1 MPDVVHQLQR
11 LHEIVTRAT
20 EATTVDGVAHVL
32 VEEGVAVL
40 GATMGGFWIV
50 RGEEL
55 ELVHSAGS
63 PLGARFRHLP
73 VAGDAPISQCVRER
87 QPIWLQDAAD
97 YEAKFPT
104 SYSRITSKTGCACLP
119 LVVDGRAI
127 GAAVFAFES
136 ARAFSDPERA
146 ALTLIARQCA
156 HALERLLLVDAERA
170 ARRNAEVL
178 ARRMTALQ
186 ALASRLAAAR
196 GQEEIVGIII
206 DEGVGALGAFSAGIW
221 VIEGDDAV
229 LAAQIGSGLAVVEAI
244 KRIPLTSSGSLC
256 DAIRTRMSVFVGSR
270 EAAKDRGV
278 YHADRWAEI
287 NALAFVPLV
296 VNEVV
301 LGVIGL
307 GFEQPREFDTSERE
321 FVDLFAGH
329 AARAI
334 ARDREDRLER
344 LRAETSAALAASLDA
359 DVIMK
364 RIGELSV
371 GMFADWCFVDLARGG
386 EFERIVEAQEDP
398 ADAPVAEKILAC
410 GPAKDHIPAAISSQR
425 PVFLRVVDD
434 AVLQRIAHSPE
445 HLDALRGTRAR
456 SFISVPMVVGGRAI
470 GAASWISQSRTFDD
484 RDVRLAIQ
492 IGHAAAAAVE
502 NARLYSAEADAA
514 RRVHKLYELSVAL
527 SSARTPQEVAEATAR
542 LGREAIGA
550 SSIMI
555 WMRDVEGTLRLVG
568 AASPPEWRQQW
579 LVLSN
584 DPQLP
589 ANRVIATG
597 EPIFVETPREYASK
611 ASVVFQ
617 RVQEAGRVNPFAA
630 LPLSIAGERTGV
642 IAIAF
647 TGEHRFVPDERT
659 FLFAI
664 ARGCEQAL
672 ERASLYQ
679 AEAQARANAESAS
692 RAKDEFLAMLGH
704 ELRNPLAPI
713 VSALELM
720 RRRNIADG
728 ARERSVIERQVSH
741 LMRLVDD
748 LLDISRITRGKIE
761 LRRTVEEL
769 TRAVEPAVDSVGTLL
784 VQQRHQITVVIPQGL
799 LVDAD
804 MSRLSQVVRNLLTN
818 AAKFTPPGGRITLS
832 AHLDGDW
839 IEMIVQD
846 NGRGIAPDLMPRVF
860 EPFVQGAQAVDRAG
874 GGLGLGLSIA
884 RNLVE
889 LHGGTL
895 RLESHSGGTT
905 AIVRLPRAQRSAEPV
920 SAPEEPKATRSLR
933 VLIVDDNVDAALL
946 LADLL
951 RALGHEPIIAHD
963 GPGALGTIAK
973 SQPQL
978 AILDIGLPGMDGYEL
993 AKHLR
998 SVPGLEHVPVVALTG
1013 YGQPSDRDR
1022 SRAAGFEEHL
1032 VKPIDIGRLQ
1042 SLFARL
1048 TS

>member
-1 MPDVVHQLQR
+1 
-11 LHEIVTRAT
+11 
-20 EATTVDGVAHVL
+20 
-32 VEEGVAVL
+32 
-40 GATMGGFWIV
+40 
-50 RGEEL
+50 
-55 ELVHSAGS
+55 
-63 PLGARFRHLP
+63 
-73 VAGDAPISQCVRER
+73 
-87 QPIWLQDAAD
+87 
-97 YEAKFPT
+97 
-104 SYSRITSKTGCACLP
+104 
-119 LVVDGRAI
+119 
-127 GAAVFAFES
+127 
-136 ARAFSDPERA
+136 
-146 ALTLIARQCA
+146 
-156 HALERLLLVDAERA
+156 
-170 ARRNAEVL
+170 
-178 ARRMTALQ
+178 
-186 ALASRLAAAR
+186 
-196 GQEEIVGIII
+196 
-206 DEGVGALGAFSAGIW
+206 
-221 VIEGDDAV
+221 
-229 LAAQIGSGLAVVEAI
+229 
-244 KRIPLTSSGSLC
+244 
-256 DAIRTRMSVFVGSR
+256 VFVASR
-270 EAAKDRGV
+270 EAARDRGV

-296 VNEVV
+296 ANDVV

-344 LRAETSAALAASLDA
+344 LRAEASAALASSLDA
-359 DVIMK
+359 NVIMK

-371 GMFADWCFVDLARGG
+371 GMFADWCFVDLVRDG
-386 EFERIVEAQEDP
+386 EFERVVVAHADP
-398 ADAPVAEKILAC
+398 ADAPIAEKIRAF
-410 GPAKDHIPAAISSQR
+410 GPARDHIPTAISSHR
-425 PVFLRVVDD
+425 PVTIRIVDD
-434 AVLQRIAHSPE
+434 AVLQRIAHSPG
-445 HLDALRGTRAR
+445 HLEALRGTRVR

-492 IGHAAAAAVE
+492 LGHAAAAAVE

-514 RRVHKLYELSVAL
+514 RRVHKLYELSVSL
-527 SSARTPQEVAEATAR
+527 SSARTPEEVADATAR

-555 WMRDVEGTLRLVG
+555 WVRDTEGVLRLVG
-568 AASPPEWRQQW
+568 ASSPSEWRQQW
-579 LVLSN
+579 TVLSN
-584 DPQLP
+584 DPELP

-597 EPIFVETPREYASK
+597 EPIFVETPRDYASK

-642 IAIAF
+642 IAISF

-672 ERASLYQ
+672 ERASLYA
-679 AEAQARANAESAS
+679 AEARARANAESAS

-720 RRRNIADG
+720 RMRNVGDG
-728 ARERSVIERQVSH
+728 GRERAVIERQVSH

-769 TRAVEPAVDSVGTLL
+769 SRAVEPAVDSVAGLL
-784 VQQRHQITVVIPQGL
+784 VQQRHQITVLVPQGL

-804 MSRLSQVVRNLLTN
+804 MSRLSQVVRHLMTN
-818 AAKFTPPGGRITLS
+818 AAKFTPAGGHITV
-832 AHLDGDW
+832 AARVDGDW
-839 IEMIVQD
+839 IELIVQD
-846 NGRGIAPDLMPRVF
+846 TGRGIAPELMPHVF

-884 RNLVE
+884 RNLVQ

-895 RLESHSGGTT
+895 RLESSGTGTT
-905 AIVRLPRAQRSAEPV
+905 AIARLPRAKRTAEPH
-920 SAPEEPKATRSLR
+920 APSEGVKASRSLR
-933 VLIVDDNVDAALL
+933 VLIVDDNVDAAML
-946 LADLL
+946 LAELL
-951 RALGHEPIIAHD
+951 RALGHDPIIAHD
-963 GPGALGTIAK
+963 GPGALG
-973 SQPQL
+973 SVSSNQPQL

-993 AKHLR
+993 AKQLH

-1022 SRAAGFEEHL
+1022 SLAAGFEDHL
-1032 VKPIDIGRLQ
+1032 VKPIDLGRLQ